1 MPISICYTDNELGIA
16 ASTTTN
22 FANAIRFA
30 ANNGARVLIIHG
42 HLIHLLHIRNQ

>member
-30 ANNGARVLIIHG
+30 ANNGARVINNSSTVIG
-42 HLIHLLHIRNQ
+42 DTGIEGC